1 MRVKRLL
8 ELIMHTGYTLSTAR
22 LNWGTLEGSL
32 SGLTAEAFYSSK
44 IQNLFECMQGFPLS
58 SLKSWLWICSLGC
71 GLFGLVWNNI
81 IHDSMSFCYFS
92 TSTAQTVSNLKFDV
106 NFQLWTRSTL
116 TKKSNDKL
124 NSARTAPLQRH
135 RSAALI
141 LWKLRFQVTV
151 NIFLVCSRNCLKNCI
166 WPRLL
171 LPVFI
176 TLLVPYVL
184 FHLLFIVGVCP
195 Q

>member
-1 MRVKRLL
+1 MGHWKAASVV
-8 ELIMHTGYTLSTAR
+8 
-22 LNWGTLEGSL
+22 
-32 SGLTAEAFYSSK
+32 LTAVAFYSNK
-44 IQNLFECMQGFPLS
+44 LQNLFECTQGFPLS

-71 GLFGLVWNNI
+71 RLFWTGLEQW
-81 IHDSMSFCYFS
+81 HDSMSFCCFS
-92 TSTAQTVSNLKFDV
+92 TSTAQTVSNLQCDV
-106 NFQLWTRSTL
+106 NFQLWTGAPWP
-116 TKKSNDKL
+116 KKSNDKL
-124 NSARTAPLQRH
+124 SFARTAPLQRH
-135 RSAALI
+135 RSAALF

-151 NIFLVCSRNCLKNCI
+151 NIFSVCSRNCLKNCI